1 MELMTSHSNYQWLH
15 NLVTDDEKW
24 VLYINYG
31 YHRQWLS
38 SGQTGVVTPKSDL
51 HPKMVMLSIWWG
63 VRGIIHWEILADGCT
78 ITADLHCQQLD
89 RVAAKLKGK
98 QDRIYFLHDN
108 VRPNV
113 AKSTRQKLLSL
124 GWISIPHPPYSP
136 DLARTDYHLYRSLSN
151 YLREKKLKDESQIK
165 MDLLN
170 FFDQNTQDFYESG
183 ILSLPERWEQV
194 IDSNGAYIL
203 D

>member
-1 MELMTSHSNYQWLH
+1 M
-15 NLVTDDEKW
+15 
-24 VLYINYG
+24 LYINYE
-31 YHRQWLS
+31 YHCQWLS
-38 SGQTGVVTPKSDL
+38 PGQTDVVTLKPDV
-51 HPKMVMLSIWWG
+51 HPKKVMLSVWWD
-63 VRGIIHWEILADGCT
+63 VRGIIHWESLPDGCI
-78 ITADLHCQQLD
+78 ITADLYCQQLN

-108 VRPNV
+108 ARPHV

-124 GWISIPHPPYSP
+124 GWITVPHSPYSP
-136 DLARTDYHLYRSLSN
+136 DLAPTDYHLYRSLSN
-151 YLREKKLKDESQIK
+151 YLREKEFNDESQIK

-170 FFDQNTQDFYESG
+170 FFDQKTQDFYESG
-183 ILSLPERWEQV
+183 ILSLPERWQQV